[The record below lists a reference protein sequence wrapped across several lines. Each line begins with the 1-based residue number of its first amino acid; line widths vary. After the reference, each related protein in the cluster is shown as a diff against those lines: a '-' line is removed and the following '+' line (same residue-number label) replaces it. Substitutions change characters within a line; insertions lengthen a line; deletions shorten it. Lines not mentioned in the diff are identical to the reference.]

1 MKFDVIIIGS
11 GLAGLTAGIRLA
23 EAGKSCAIISNGQ
36 SALHFSSGSLDL
48 LTHLPDGT
56 PVSHPKQA
64 LSTLAQ
70 QAPEHPYSRIGEV
83 NVTQLI
89 EQAQT
94 LLSTTRNLDYK
105 GNGDE
110 NHYRITPVGRSRMSW
125 MSPQRVPTYSVNQ
138 PFPWKKIAVVGIEGF
153 LDFQPQFASSTL
165 NEQGI
170 EAIPYHIHLPLLDRL
185 RDNPSEF
192 RAINIAR
199 YLDKPENTQ
208 ALAEELIKHI
218 DNSVEAIVLPA
229 CIGLDEE
236 APVNLLQECVGKP
249 ICLLPTLP
257 PSLLGI
263 RLHQALKL
271 RFQQAGGLI
280 MPGDRAEEADLVG
293 NKVVGIHTRNH
304 TDIPIRSE
312 HVVLATGSFFNNGLI
327 AEFDRIYEPLMEL
340 DLLESLPRNEWTQV
354 NVFAKQPYMRFGV
367 NTDSQLRPLKY
378 GEALDNVYAV
388 GALLGGFDPLNEGC
402 GAGVSMIS
410 ALYAAQQILQSDKS
424 QHTTSAAV
432 EAIL

>member
-1 MKFDVIIIGS
+1 MKFDVVIIGS
-11 GLAGLTAGIRLA
+11 GLAGLTAGISLA
-23 EAGKSCAIISNGQ
+23 EAGKTCAIISNGQ

-56 PVSHPKQA
+56 TVTQPKQA
-64 LSTLAQ
+64 LSALAKL
-70 QAPEHPYSRIGEV
+70 APKHPYSRIGES
-83 NVTQLI
+83 NVSLFI
-89 EQAQT
+89 DKAQA
-94 LLSTTRNLDYK
+94 LLASTKGLAYK

-125 MSPQRVPTYSVNQ
+125 LSPERVPTHGIGKTL
-138 PFPWKKIAVVGIEGF
+138 PWKKLAVVGIEGF
-153 LDFQPQFASSTL
+153 LDFQPNFAAGTL
-165 NEQGI
+165 NEQGLD
-170 EAIPYHIHLPLLDRL
+170 ATAYHIHLPLLDRL

-192 RAINIAR
+192 RAVNIAR

-208 ALAEELIKHI
+208 ALADELIKHI
-218 DNSVEAIVLPA
+218 DNDAEAIILPA
-229 CIGLDEE
+229 CIGLDAEE
-236 APVNLLQECVGKP
+236 PVTLLQKLIGKP

-271 RFQQAGGLI
+271 RFQKAGGLI
-280 MPGDRAEEADLVG
+280 MPGDRAVNVELVG

-304 TDIPIRSE
+304 TDIPIRSD
-312 HVVLATGSFFNNGLI
+312 HVILATGSFFNNGLI

-340 DLLESLPRNEWTQV
+340 DLLETLPRNEWTQE

-367 NTDSQLRPLKY
+367 DSDSDLRPMKY
-378 GEALDNVYAV
+378 GQVLENVYAI
-388 GALLGGFDPLNEGC
+388 GAVLGGFDPLNEGC

-410 ALYAAQQILQSDKS
+410 ALYAAQHILQHDKS
-424 QHTTSAAV
+424 QQTTSEFV
-432 EAIL
+432 EAAQ

>member
-48 LTHLPDGT
+48 LTHLPDGSLVT
-56 PVSHPKQA
+56 QPKKA
-64 LSTLAQ
+64 LAALAEF
-70 QAPEHPYSRIGEV
+70 APKHPYSRMGE
-83 NVTQLI
+83 TQVSTLI
-89 EQAQT
+89 EQAQA
-94 LLSTTRNLDYK
+94 LLSSTKGLEYQ

-125 MSPQRVPTYSVNQ
+125 MSPKRVPTHGVDQ
-138 PFPWKKIAVVGIEGF
+138 ALPWKKLAVVGIEGF
-153 LDFQPQFASSTL
+153 LDFQPQFASNTL
-165 NEQGI
+165 NEQGV
-170 EAIPYHIHLPLLDRL
+170 ESIPYHIHLPLLDRL

-192 RAINIAR
+192 RAVNIAR
-199 YLDKPENTQ
+199 YLDKPENTK
-208 ALAEELIKHI
+208 ALAEELKKHI
-218 DNSVEAIVLPA
+218 DDSVEAIILPA
-229 CIGLDEE
+229 CIGLDAEE
-236 APVNLLQECVGKP
+236 PVMLLQQLVGKP

-271 RFQQAGGLI
+271 RFQKAGGLI
-280 MPGDRAEEADLVG
+280 MPGDRAEQVDLVG
-293 NKVVGIHTRNH
+293 NKVTGIHTRNH

-312 HVVLATGSFFNNGLI
+312 YVVLATGSFFNNGLI
-327 AEFDRIYEPLMEL
+327 AEFDRVYEPLMEL
-340 DLLESLPRNEWTQV
+340 DLLETLPRNEWTQE

-367 NTDSQLRPLKY
+367 DTDSQLRPMKY
-378 GEALDNVYAV
+378 GEVLDNVYAV
-388 GALLGGFDPLNEGC
+388 GAVLGGFDPLNEGC

-410 ALYAAQQILQSDKS
+410 ALYAAQQILQHNQSE
-424 QHTTSAAV
+424 QTTSAVV
-432 EAIL
+432 EAAQ

>member
-56 PVSHPKQA
+56 EVMQPKKA
-64 LSTLAQ
+64 LATLAQ
-70 QAPEHPYSRIGEV
+70 MAPKHPYSRIGESKV
-83 NVTQLI
+83 SAFI
-89 EQAQT
+89 EQAEA
-94 LLSTTRNLDYK
+94 LLASTKELDYK

-125 MSPQRVPTYSVNQ
+125 MSPQRVPTHGINQ
-138 PFPWKKIAVVGIEGF
+138 PLPWKKLAVVGIEGF
-153 LDFQPQFASSTL
+153 LDFQPQFASTTL
-165 NEQGI
+165 NEQGVD
-170 EAIPYHIHLPLLDRL
+170 ATAYHIHLPLLDRL

-192 RAINIAR
+192 RSVNIAR
-199 YLDKPENTQ
+199 YLDKPENTR
-208 ALAEELIKHI
+208 ALAEELKKQIDNHI
-218 DNSVEAIVLPA
+218 DAIILPA
-229 CIGLDEE
+229 CIGLDAEE
-236 APVNLLQECVGKP
+236 PVTLLQELVGKP

-271 RFQQAGGLI
+271 RFQKAGGLI
-280 MPGDRAEEADLVG
+280 MPGDRAEQVDLVG

-304 TDIPIRSE
+304 TDIPIKSD

-327 AEFDRIYEPLMEL
+327 AEFDRVYEPLMEL
-340 DLLESLPRNEWTQV
+340 DLLETLPRNEWTQV
-354 NVFAKQPYMRFGV
+354 NVFAKQAYMRFGV
-367 NTDSQLRPLKY
+367 DTDNQLRPMKY
-378 GEALDNVYAV
+378 GEVLENVYAV
-388 GALLGGFDPLNEGC
+388 GAVLGGFDPLNEGC
-402 GAGVSMIS
+402 GAGVSMMS
-410 ALYAAQQILQSDKS
+410 ALYAAEQILQHNQSE
-424 QHTTSAAV
+424 QTTSAVV
-432 EAIL
+432 EAAQ